1 MFASNVILHLFKL
14 WVGRANNHFLP
25 DKTVVN
31 LASIANYRNIYPGV
45 HISFS
50 SRNGEKERFG
60 IRFLIRC
67 YLSLWTPYA
76 NHEDSFSRKVK
87 RVAQYMESKTFREW
101 QEKKRKETIK
111 TYKHKKHAV
120 KRPSV
125 EFGIWQV
132 DGVQ

>member
-50 SRNGEKERFG
+50 SRNGGKG
-60 IRFLIRC
+60 KI
-67 YLSLWTPYA
+67 WT
-76 NHEDSFSRKVK
+76 SFSNKMLLVI
-87 RVAQYMESKTFREW
+87 VNSICES
-101 QEKKRKETIK
+101 
-111 TYKHKKHAV
+111 
-120 KRPSV
+120 
-125 EFGIWQV
+125 
-132 DGVQ
+132 

>member
-60 IRFLIRC
+60 LRFLIRC

-87 RVAQYMESKTFREW
+87 RVAQYMDQRLFESDKKKR
-101 QEKKRKETIK
+101 EKK
-111 TYKHKKHAV
+111 
-120 KRPSV
+120 
-125 EFGIWQV
+125 Q
-132 DGVQ
+132 